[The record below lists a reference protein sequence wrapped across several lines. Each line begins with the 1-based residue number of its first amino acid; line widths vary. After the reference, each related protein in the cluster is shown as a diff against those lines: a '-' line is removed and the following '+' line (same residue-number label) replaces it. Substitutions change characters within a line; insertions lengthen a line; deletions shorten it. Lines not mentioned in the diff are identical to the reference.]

1 MVKNRLLQIRLN
13 LGYKKQKEFAE
24 YIEVSQARYNKYE
37 NNSSQPGLEI
47 LLKMA
52 RKLNIKVDDIVYLEE
67 DSE

>member
-13 LGYKKQKEFAE
+13 LGYRKQKEFAE

-37 NNSSQPGLEI
+37 NNSSQPGLEV
-47 LLKMA
+47 LLIIAKQ
-52 RKLNIKVDDIVYLEE
+52 LNIKVDDIVYLEG

>member
-24 YIEVSQARYNKYE
+24 YIGISQANYNKYE

-47 LLKMA
+47 LLKIA
-52 RKLNIKVDDIVYLEE
+52 KKLNIKVDDIIYLEE
-67 DSE
+67 DS

>member
-37 NNSSQPGLEI
+37 NNSSQPGLDV
-47 LLKMA
+47 LLRIAK
-52 RKLNIKVDDIVYLEE
+52 KLNMKVDDIVYLEE
-67 DSE
+67 NRE